1 MSKPPLRTGNNRD
14 PISEAAPR
22 TNPKQ
27 GAMPVLWFRP
37 CVVQPHMSEYAM
49 TPKDRRLERSIQI
62 ASLEAYA
69 SQSPEERRTA
79 WERLKRLIAQRSPER
94 VREIAARKEQ
104 DETS

>member
-1 MSKPPLRTGNNRD
+1 
-14 PISEAAPR
+14 
-22 TNPKQ
+22 
-27 GAMPVLWFRP
+27 MPVLWFRP

-69 SQSPEERRTA
+69 AQTPEERRTA

-94 VREIAARKEQ
+94 VREMEIEKGLRE
-104 DETS
+104 

>member
-1 MSKPPLRTGNNRD
+1 
-14 PISEAAPR
+14 
-22 TNPKQ
+22 
-27 GAMPVLWFRP
+27 MPVLWFRP

-94 VREIAARKEQ
+94 VREMEEKKGLR
-104 DETS
+104 DD

>member
-1 MSKPPLRTGNNRD
+1 
-14 PISEAAPR
+14 
-22 TNPKQ
+22 
-27 GAMPVLWFRP
+27 MPVLWFRP

-79 WERLKRLIAQRSPER
+79 WERMRLIAQRSPER
-94 VREIAARKEQ
+94 VREMEIAKGLRKP
-104 DETS
+104 

>member
-1 MSKPPLRTGNNRD
+1 
-14 PISEAAPR
+14 
-22 TNPKQ
+22 
-27 GAMPVLWFRP
+27 MPVLWFRP

-79 WERLKRLIAQRSPER
+79 WERMRSLIAQRSPER
-94 VREIAARKEQ
+94 VREMEERKGLR
-104 DETS
+104 DD